1 MLAHINKL
9 TIIDLLNNIKVEY
22 DVLIQISLRIYK
34 TVNGQIIELLEKIGC
49 YD

>member
-9 TIIDLLNNIKVEY
+9 TIIDL
-22 DVLIQISLRIYK
+22 LIQISLRIYK